1 MKTLV
6 MRITGLWTVLMAL
19 FVITGCQSNSNKKG
33 EKAKLKLN
41 SIQVIGSHNSYKR
54 PIEHNLLNLL
64 QEQTSKTF
72 EGLQY
77 GHVSLTDQLEKY
89 DLRNL
94 EIDVLHDPEGG
105 RFANPYGLKLL
116 KQKGLNAIPYDPDS
130 VMYNAGFKVLHV
142 PDIDFRTSCLL
153 LTDCLKEIKEWSDA
167 HPSHLPICI
176 TFNAKSGQVEHPEFV
191 RLLPYSPKA
200 YDSLEKEI
208 LTVFPKERILTPD
221 DVRGNYETL
230 DEAVTKTNWPEIDKV
245 RGKLIL
251 VLDEKGKKMA
261 DYVKGHP
268 ALKDRLMFVPAA
280 PGTPEAGFMIMN
292 NPLTDQDSIKSLVK
306 AGYLVRT
313 RADANTEEARNG
325 DYSRFKAALSS
336 GAHFISTDYYLE
348 DTSLGTG
355 FEIKMPGGIIARCN
369 PIISTEACKD
379 EILE

>member
-1 MKTLV
+1 MVKNISVIV
-6 MRITGLWTVLMAL
+6 MLIGLAM
-19 FVITGCQSNSNKKG
+19 IGCQSNSDKG
-33 EKAKLKLN
+33 TDDEPKLKLN

-54 PIEHNLLNLL
+54 PIEPNLLKLL
-64 QEQTSKTF
+64 QEQTSNTF

-77 GHVSLTDQLEKY
+77 GHSSLTDQLEKY
-89 DLRNL
+89 SLRNL
-94 EIDVLHDPEGG
+94 EIDVLYDPQGG

-116 KQKGLNAIPYDPDS
+116 KQKDLEALPYDVDG
-130 VMYNAGFKVLHV
+130 VMNSAGFKVLHV

-153 LTDCLKEIKEWSDA
+153 LTDCLQEIKDWSDA

-191 RLLPYSPKA
+191 KLLPYSPKA

-208 LTVFPKERILTPD
+208 LTIFPKQRILTPD
-221 DVRGNYETL
+221 DVRGDYKTL
-230 DEAVTKTNWPEIDKV
+230 DEAVTSTNWPLIDDV

-251 VLDEKGKKMA
+251 VLDEKGQKMD

-268 ALKDRLMFVPAA
+268 ALKDRLMFVLAA
-280 PGTPEAGFMIMN
+280 PGSPEAGFMIMN
-292 NPLTDQDSIKSLVK
+292 DPIRDQDSIKSLVQ

-355 FEIKMPGGIIARCN
+355 FIIRMPNGVIARCN
-369 PIISTEACKD
+369 SVFSTQECKD

>member
-1 MKTLV
+1 MVKNISVIVMLMCLV
-6 MRITGLWTVLMAL
+6 MV
-19 FVITGCQSNSNKKG
+19 GCQSNSNKDKDD
-33 EKAKLKLN
+33 EPKLKLN

-54 PIEHNLLNLL
+54 PIEPNLLKLL
-64 QEQTSKTF
+64 QEQTSNTF

-77 GHVSLTDQLEKY
+77 GHSSLTDQLDKY
-89 DLRNL
+89 GLRNL
-94 EIDVLHDPEGG
+94 EIDVLYDPQGG

-116 KQKGLNAIPYDPDS
+116 KQKDLEALPYDVDG
-130 VMYNAGFKVLHV
+130 VMNSAGFKVLHV

-153 LTDCLKEIKEWSDA
+153 LKDCLEEIKDWSDA

-191 RLLPYSPKA
+191 KLLPYSPKA

-208 LTVFPKERILTPD
+208 LTIFPKNRILTPD
-221 DVRGNYETL
+221 YVRGDYKTL
-230 DEAVTKTNWPEIDKV
+230 DEAVTSINWPIIDDV

-251 VLDEKGKKMA
+251 VLDEKGQKMD

-268 ALKDRLMFVPAA
+268 ALKDRLMFVLAA
-280 PGTPEAGFMIMN
+280 PGSPEAGFMIMN
-292 NPLTDQDSIKSLVK
+292 DPIRDQDSIKSLVQ

-355 FEIKMPGGIIARCN
+355 FTIRMPNGVIARCN
-369 PIISTEACKD
+369 SVFSTQECKD